1 MQWEKSVILALSH
14 RFQFSRDV
22 VGKMVMKNIL
32 GRFGDAW
39 YWGGLLGFIYFSY
52 WGIYN
57 FANHFWAT
65 GNSFGLILDILDT
78 QRWGEQRYEELFL
91 KLKYGACSFIV
102 GWGGRYVLTGYK
114 KINLIRH

>member
-1 MQWEKSVILALSH
+1 
-14 RFQFSRDV
+14 
-22 VGKMVMKNIL
+22 MKNIL

-57 FANHFWAT
+57 FANHYWAT

-91 KLKYGACSFIV
+91 KLKYGAGSFIV